1 MGIGHK
7 ADIRADQGPYRGD
20 APLVTVPR
28 FIGSEIYRRSSYG
41 PAHPLRVPRVST
53 VMDVARA
60 MGWFAPGQY
69 LTSPRAKPA
78 ALLLWH
84 DPAYVAAL
92 QRAEV
97 EGRVDDA
104 TRSRH
109 GLGTTANPVFAEMF
123 RRPATSAGATMLAAE
138 LVRDGGVVYAPAGG
152 THHGLRERA
161 NGFCYLNDP
170 VLGMLTLR
178 RQGIR
183 RIAYVDIDAHHCD
196 GVQAAFAGDPEALL
210 ISIHEEARW
219 PFTGALDDDG
229 GGNCLNLPV
238 PRGLND
244 SEMRAILHDVILTRV
259 TAFRPEAVMLQC
271 GADAVDEDPLS
282 RLSLSNNAHWE
293 VAAALRPLSPRYIV
307 LGGGGYNP
315 WSVGRLWSGV
325 WAVLAGHEIP
335 DRLPAPAESV
345 LRALGWSGHSRGRN
359 PPEHWFT
366 TLRDAAREGPV
377 RAEVRDRVR
386 TLVQR

>member
-1 MGIGHK
+1 
-7 ADIRADQGPYRGD
+7 
-20 APLVTVPR
+20 
-28 FIGSEIYRRSSYG
+28 
-41 PAHPLRVPRVST
+41 
-53 VMDVARA
+53 MDMARA

-78 ALLLWH
+78 ALTLWH
-84 DPAYVAAL
+84 DPAYVAVL
-92 QRAEV
+92 QQAEA
-97 EGRVDDA
+97 EGQVSEAHRV
-104 TRSRH
+104 RH
-109 GLGTTANPVFAEMF
+109 GLGTAANPIFAEMF

-138 LVRDGGVVYAPAGG
+138 LVRDGGIVHAPAGG
-152 THHGLRERA
+152 THHGLRDRA

-178 RQGIR
+178 RFGIQ

-210 ISIHEEARW
+210 ISVHEEARW
-219 PFTGALDDDG
+219 PFTGTLDDDG

-244 SEMRAILHDVILTRV
+244 TEMRAILQDLILPQV
-259 TAFRPEAVMLQC
+259 AAFRPQAIILQC
-271 GADAVDEDPLS
+271 GADAVEEDPLS
-282 RLSLSNNAHWE
+282 RLALSNNAHWQ
-293 VAAALRPLSPRYIV
+293 VVAALRPLAPRYIV

-325 WAVLAGHEIP
+325 WATLAGHEIP
-335 DRLPAPAESV
+335 DRLPAEAEGV
-345 LRALGWSGHSRGRN
+345 LRGLCWTGHSRGRN

-366 TLRDAAREGPV
+366 TLRDSTREGAV
-377 RAEVRDRVR
+377 RAEVRERIR
-386 TLVQR
+386 HLARR